1 MFHDNTKPQE
11 DVTFEF
17 LGKVTTEP
25 TSPFLLCFSC
35 GLSIPSGKT
44 AYCYMGGDSP
54 LYAYLCETCMDI
66 FSFKQDPDVKPS
78 DTIL

>member
-1 MFHDNTKPQE
+1 MFHDNTKPQK

-17 LGKVTTEP
+17 LGEVTTEP
-25 TSPFLLCFSC
+25 MSPFLLCFSC

-44 AYCYMGGDSP
+44 AYCYIGGDNP

-66 FSFKQDPDVKPS
+66 FSSKREPD
-78 DTIL
+78 TNF